1 MKNPFKI
8 IHKFKNNNNR
18 IQYLTYIFVG
28 SLVDD
33 DVLKILESITE
44 KDFFDTI
51 TQLNQKKIKILEN
64 YYGNKW
70 YTYFF
75 INDHIFYSIKK
86 INDDKKLQKK
96 VIDNLGKE
104 WYSNNI
110 ELKNSEVRD
119 LFKRGS
125 LLTRI

>member
-44 KDFFDTI
+44 KDFFDAI
-51 TQLNQKKIKILEN
+51 TQLNQKVE
-64 YYGNKW
+64 
-70 YTYFF
+70 
-75 INDHIFYSIKK
+75 
-86 INDDKKLQKK
+86 KLPL
-96 VIDNLGKE
+96 NP
-104 WYSNNI
+104 
-110 ELKNSEVRD
+110 
-119 LFKRGS
+119 
-125 LLTRI
+125 